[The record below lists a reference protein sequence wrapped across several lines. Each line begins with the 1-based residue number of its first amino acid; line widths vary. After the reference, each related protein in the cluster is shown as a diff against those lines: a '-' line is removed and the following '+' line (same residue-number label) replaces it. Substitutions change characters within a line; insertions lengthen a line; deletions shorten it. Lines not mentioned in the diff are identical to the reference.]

1 MARPDYA
8 ALAADYLNQS
18 DGRVNCH
25 HVAMGATLFR
35 RSALSQVEFHWRQG
49 SCECLGCCTDL
60 RRMRWGIGYLP
71 QARARH
77 IAIASES
84 EVAANSAPAAACGL
98 GQPAGPELVLAAFDR
113 QHYLKFRLRFLASLR
128 KSGNCERVIAVA
140 YGLYPS
146 ERRQI
151 ERLPNLELVALANNG
166 VAVPIRRLLDFQRPI
181 ERLPPGSV
189 VAFWDAGDVIFQD
202 SLSDL
207 WCLTRQNP
215 DRLLVAAEPF
225 CHPENAAVADWT
237 LSIHDPES
245 RKCAFE
251 LLAPR
256 PVLNAGF
263 AAGAV
268 PAMLRYLQGAHEL
281 RHSKAMRGT
290 ADWGDQTA
298 MNIYCHS
305 DPSRFLAVDD
315 RWNYCLCG
323 RRRGEVRLLA
333 AGQFVRES
341 GDPISVVHGNGRT
354 LNPYAFLA
362 PQALARSC
370 GSREVLV

>member
-1 MARPDYA
+1 
-8 ALAADYLNQS
+8 
-18 DGRVNCH
+18 
-25 HVAMGATLFR
+25 
-35 RSALSQVEFHWRQG
+35 
-49 SCECLGCCTDL
+49 
-60 RRMRWGIGYLP
+60 MRWGIGYLP

-77 IAIASES
+77 IAIARES
-84 EVAANSAPAAACGL
+84 EVAANPAPVAASGL
-98 GQPAGPELVLAAFDR
+98 GKPAGLVLVLAAFDR

-151 ERLPNLELVALANNG
+151 ERLHNVELVALANNG
-166 VAVPIRRLLDFQRPI
+166 VAVPIRRLLDFQAPI

-189 VAFWDAGDVIFQD
+189 VAFWDAGDVIIQD

-245 RKCAFE
+245 RERAFE

-305 DPSRFLAVDD
+305 DPSRFLTVDD

-323 RRRGEVRLLA
+323 RRRGEVRLLSE
-333 AGQFVRES
+333 GQFVRES
-341 GDPISVVHGNGRT
+341 GGPISVVHGNGRT